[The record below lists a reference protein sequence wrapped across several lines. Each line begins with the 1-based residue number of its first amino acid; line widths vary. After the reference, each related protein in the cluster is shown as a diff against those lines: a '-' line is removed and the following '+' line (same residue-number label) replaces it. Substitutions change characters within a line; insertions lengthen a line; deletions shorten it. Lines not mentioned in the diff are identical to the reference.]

1 MVSKRYGWDTYVA
14 NIVRIS
20 VGQNTIDISRNTEAI
35 FLEYNVGTAKVSVK
49 YRHPHHTVRRL
60 F

>member
-1 MVSKRYGWDTYVA
+1 MVSKMYGWDTYVA

-20 VGQNTIDISRNTEAI
+20 IGQNTFDISRNTEAI

-49 YRHPHHTVRRL
+49 YTGIHITL
-60 F
+60 